1 MESADKTALF
11 KEWLKSKKAEDTAKK
26 KRIEIEVQ
34 LESLYGN
41 FEGKSKT
48 IKEEELGFSINVKK
62 NVAFK
67 LDQEKYIAI
76 RSSIPDA
83 LRPEKITFSI
93 DETGFKFLKEKEEY
107 KDIYLKVSDCVEE
120 KVNKSTIKVEK
131 L

>member
-1 MESADKTALF
+1 MESAEKTALF

-26 KRIEIEVQ
+26 KRIEVESQ

-62 NVAFK
+62 NVALK

-83 LRPEKITFSI
+83 LRPEKITFSL